1 MGRRTGFFLKESC
14 ISFKEVK
21 TMKCFQVI
29 NNCGHP
35 ASNNF
40 GDLCIFPSKEQA
52 KAYKKYLE
60 DEVYYRERFKIK
72 SIEVLI

>member
-1 MGRRTGFFLKESC
+1 
-14 ISFKEVK
+14 
-21 TMKCFQVI
+21 MKCFQVI